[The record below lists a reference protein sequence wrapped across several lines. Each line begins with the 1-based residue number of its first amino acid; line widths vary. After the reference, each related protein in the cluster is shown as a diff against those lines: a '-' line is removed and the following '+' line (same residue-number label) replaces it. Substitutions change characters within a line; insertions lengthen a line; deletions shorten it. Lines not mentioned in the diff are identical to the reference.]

1 MSLQLRTSRLRKN
14 DQVMVIAGRDRGKR
28 GKVLR
33 IFPGRNRA
41 IVERINM
48 IKRHT
53 RPNPQQNIK
62 GGLVEREGSIDVS
75 NLMVVCSEC
84 DRPTRPRHKLLNDG
98 RKVRVCHQCEGVID
112 K

>member
-1 MSLQLRTSRLRKN
+1 MATTLHVRKN
-14 DQVMVIAGRDRGKR
+14 DQVEVIAGRDRGKR

-33 IFPGRNRA
+33 VIPSRERA
-41 IVERINM
+41 IVERVNV

-62 GGLVEREGSIDVS
+62 GGVVEREASLHVS
-75 NLMVVCSEC
+75 NLMLVCPEC
-84 DRPTRPRHKLLNDG
+84 NESTRVRHKTLTDG
-98 RKVRVCHQCEGVID
+98 RKVRTCTACEGVLD

>member
-1 MSLQLRTSRLRKN
+1 MSVGLRIRKN
-14 DQVMVIAGRDRGKR
+14 DQVVVIAGRDRGKR

-33 IFPGRNRA
+33 VFPSRNRA

-48 IKRHT
+48 MKRHT

-62 GGLVEREGSIDVS
+62 GGLIEREASIEVS
-75 NLMVVCSEC
+75 NLMIVCGEC
-84 DRPTRPRHKLLNDG
+84 DRPTRLRHKRLNDG
-98 RKVRVCHQCEGVID
+98 RKVRICHQCEGVID

>member
-1 MSLQLRTSRLRKN
+1 MSVGLRIRKN
-14 DQVMVIAGRDRGKR
+14 DQVVVIAGRDRGKR

-33 IFPGRNRA
+33 VFPSRNRV

-62 GGLVEREGSIDVS
+62 GGLVEREASIEVS
-75 NLMVVCSEC
+75 NLMIVCGEC
-84 DRPTRPRHKLLNDG
+84 DRPTRLRHKRLNDG
-98 RKVRVCHQCEGVID
+98 RKVRICHQCEGVID

>member
-1 MSLQLRTSRLRKN
+1 MSHSLHIRKN
-14 DQVMVIAGRDRGKR
+14 DQVLVIRGKDRGKQ

-33 IFPGRNRA
+33 VIPSRDRA
-41 IVERINM
+41 IVERTNM

-53 RPNPQQNIK
+53 RPNPSQNIK
-62 GGLVEREGSIDVS
+62 GGIVEREASIHLS

-84 DRPTRPRHKLLNDG
+84 GRAARSHHKVLADG
-98 RKVRVCHQCEGVID
+98 RKVRVCQKCDGVID

>member
-1 MSLQLRTSRLRKN
+1 MSVALRIRKN
-14 DQVMVIAGRDRGKR
+14 DQVVVIAGRDRGKK

-33 IFPGRNRA
+33 MLPSRNRA

-48 IKRHT
+48 MKRHT
-53 RPNPQQNIK
+53 RPNPQQNIM
-62 GGLVEREGSIDVS
+62 GGMVEREASIEVS
-75 NLMVVCSEC
+75 NLMIVCSEC
-84 DRPTRPRHKLLNDG
+84 DRPTRSRHKLLSDG

>member
-1 MSLQLRTSRLRKN
+1 MSVGLRVRKN
-14 DQVMVIAGRDRGKR
+14 DQVVVIAGRDRGKR

-33 IFPGRNRA
+33 IFPTRNRA

-62 GGLVEREGSIDVS
+62 GGLVEREASIDVS
-75 NLMVVCSEC
+75 NLMIVCSEC
-84 DRPTRPRHKLLNDG
+84 DRPTRLRHHRLNDG

>member
-1 MSLQLRTSRLRKN
+1 MSVALRIRKN
-14 DQVMVIAGRDRGKR
+14 DQVVVIAGRDRGKK

-33 IFPGRNRA
+33 MLPSRNRA

-48 IKRHT
+48 MKRHT

-62 GGLVEREGSIDVS
+62 GGMVEREASIEVS
-75 NLMVVCSEC
+75 NLMIVCSEC
-84 DRPTRPRHKLLNDG
+84 DRPTRSRHKLLSDG

>member
-1 MSLQLRTSRLRKN
+1 MNGSPRIRRN
-14 DQVMVIAGRDRGKR
+14 DQVVVISGKDRGKR

-33 IFPGRNRA
+33 VMASRRRA

-53 RPNPQQNIK
+53 RPNPQMNIK
-62 GGLVEREGSIDVS
+62 GGIVEREASMEMS

-84 DRPTRPRHKLLNDG
+84 DRPTRSRHRHLADG
-98 RKVRVCHQCEGVID
+98 RKVRICHRCEGVID

>member
-1 MSLQLRTSRLRKN
+1 MSVGLRIRKN
-14 DQVMVIAGRDRGKR
+14 DQVVVIAGRDRGKR

-33 IFPGRNRA
+33 VFPSRNRV

-48 IKRHT
+48 MKRHT

-62 GGLVEREGSIDVS
+62 GGLIEREASIEVS
-75 NLMVVCSEC
+75 NLMIVCGEC
-84 DRPTRPRHKLLNDG
+84 DRPTRLRHKRLNDG
-98 RKVRVCHQCEGVID
+98 RKVRICHQCEGVID

>member
-1 MSLQLRTSRLRKN
+1 MSIGLRIRKN
-14 DQVMVIAGRDRGKR
+14 DQVAVIAGRDRGKR

-33 IFPGRNRA
+33 VFPSRNRV

-48 IKRHT
+48 MKRHT

-62 GGLVEREGSIDVS
+62 GGLIEREASIEVS
-75 NLMVVCSEC
+75 NLMIVCGEC
-84 DRPTRPRHKLLNDG
+84 DRPTRLRHKRLNDG
-98 RKVRVCHQCEGVID
+98 RKVRICHQCEGVID

>member
-1 MSLQLRTSRLRKN
+1 MSVALRIRKN
-14 DQVMVIAGRDRGKR
+14 DQVVVIAGRDRGKK

-33 IFPGRNRA
+33 VLPSRNRA

-48 IKRHT
+48 MKRHT

-62 GGLVEREGSIDVS
+62 GGLVEREASIELS
-75 NLMVVCSEC
+75 NLMIVCSEC
-84 DRPTRPRHKLLNDG
+84 DRPSRPRHKLLSDG

>member
-1 MSLQLRTSRLRKN
+1 MSRSLHIRKN
-14 DQVMVIAGRDRGKR
+14 DQVVVMTGKDRGKR

-33 IFPGRNRA
+33 VIPSRERA

-53 RPNPQQNIK
+53 KPNPNMNIK
-62 GGLVEREGSIDVS
+62 GGVVEREASINVS

-84 DRPTRPRHKLLNDG
+84 DRPTRSRHKLLTDG
-98 RKVRVCHQCEGVID
+98 RKVRTCHRCEGVMD

>member
-1 MSLQLRTSRLRKN
+1 MSAGLSLRKN
-14 DQVMVIAGRDRGKR
+14 DQVLVTTGKDRGKR

-33 IFPGRNRA
+33 VFPQRGRA

-53 RPNPQQNIK
+53 RPNPSRNIK
-62 GGLVEREGSIDVS
+62 GGIVEREASVDVS
-75 NLMVVCSEC
+75 NLMVVCGEC
-84 DRPTRPRHKLLNDG
+84 DRPTRPRHKRLADG
-98 RKVRVCHQCEGVID
+98 RKVRICHRCEGVID